1 MHGEFLRIEGHDD
14 HLTDAVKDGVI
25 PDDLDERRRAMLHLG
40 EKLTREPETMKS
52 EDYQPLRELG
62 FDDEDLY
69 DLIFVI
75 SFTNHMDRV
84 ADALNAVVGDEE
96 QRCREI
102 ADVAKK
108 TGAGG

>member
-1 MHGEFLRIEGHDD
+1 
-14 HLTDAVKDGVI
+14 
-25 PDDLDERRRAMLHLG
+25 
-40 EKLTREPETMKS
+40 MKP
-52 EDYQPLRELG
+52 EDYQPLRNLG
-62 FDDEDLY
+62 FDDEDPY

-102 ADVAKK
+102 AK
-108 TGAGG
+108 AGTRR